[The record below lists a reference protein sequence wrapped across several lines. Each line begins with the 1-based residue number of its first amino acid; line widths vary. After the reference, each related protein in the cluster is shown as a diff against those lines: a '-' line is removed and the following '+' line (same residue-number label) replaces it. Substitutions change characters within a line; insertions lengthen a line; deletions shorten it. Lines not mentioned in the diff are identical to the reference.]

1 MNASTPSL
9 EYSFLVLMEV
19 APHQLKEQV
28 PYLVSIPYRLNEI
41 IIIIRIYFYSFIVS
55 IPYRLNEIQI

>member
-1 MNASTPSL
+1 
-9 EYSFLVLMEV
+9 
-19 APHQLKEQV
+19 V